1 MKEILIHG
9 IPAVLDRRPVKNIN
23 IYIKPPNGDILIT
36 APKRAREETIRAF
49 IDAKEDWIIRNHQK
63 MAQRKSS
70 RESAVISKEQREA
83 LAGKIEFFAKQW
95 EPVMGV
101 TAASFTIRDMK
112 TIWGSCSTKTGRI
125 RINLQLAVYPDEC
138 IEYVVVHELCHLLE
152 PSHNARFKQFMTKFL
167 PDWKER
173 KKLLNQT

>member
-1 MKEILIHG
+1 MKEIQICG
-9 IPAVLDRRPVKNIN
+9 IPARIDRRSIKNIN

-36 APKRAREETIRAF
+36 APKRAGEEVILDF
-49 IDAKEDWIIRNHQK
+49 IQKKSDWIVKNHEKMIRK
-63 MAQRKSS
+63 KSS
-70 RESAVISKEQREA
+70 HFSAVITDEQKNLLME
-83 LAGKIEFFAKQW
+83 KIHQFSEKW

-101 TAASFTIRDMK
+101 HAQSFTLRSMK

-125 RINLQLAVYPDEC
+125 RINLQLAVYPDDC

-152 PSHNARFKQFMTKFL
+152 PSHNTRFHQLMTKFL

-173 KKLLNQT
+173 KRLLNQQ

>member
-1 MKEILIHG
+1 ME
-9 IPAVLDRRPVKNIN
+9 R
-23 IYIKPPNGDILIT
+23 T
-36 APKRAREETIRAF
+36 TIAAIF
-49 IDAKEDWIIRNHQK
+49 AD
-63 MAQRKSS
+63 QR
-70 RESAVISKEQREA
+70 A
-83 LAGKIEFFAKQW
+83 LAERT
-95 EPVMGV
+95 V
-101 TAASFTIRDMK
+101 TVCGWARTIRDMK

-152 PSHNARFKQFMTKFL
+152 PSHNARFKQFMKKFL